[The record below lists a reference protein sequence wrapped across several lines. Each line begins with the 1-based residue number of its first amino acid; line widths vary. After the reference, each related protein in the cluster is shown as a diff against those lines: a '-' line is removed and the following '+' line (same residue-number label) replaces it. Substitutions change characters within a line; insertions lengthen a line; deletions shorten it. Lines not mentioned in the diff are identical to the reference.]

1 MKFHPDDIADFKEV
15 FAYFDRSKK
24 SVITSKNLATT
35 LRSLS
40 PVPTEKTIQK
50 AIKEHSDTKTGTL
63 DFSKFLTAI
72 HDAIE
77 VTKKSRSR
85 KITERKEVG
94 NCNFVPGAS
103 LRSQKKDGYS
113 LAKIGVLCANQTT
126 DVNLSQ

>member
-63 DFSKFLTAI
+63 DFNKFLTAI

-94 NCNFVPGAS
+94 SCNFVLGAS
-103 LRSQKKDGYS
+103 LHFQKMDRIIDGY
-113 LAKIGVLCANQTT
+113 LLNKI
-126 DVNLSQ
+126 